1 MTLMLLSWTLAVL
14 GLCGCGL
21 AGHVYNEAVL
31 SLNRWPMP
39 RGGASPAWRSRM
51 RIKSSASTSLSR
63 LAHEIVS
70 EASGHGRATTSI
82 RTLANHY
89 FGG

>member
-1 MTLMLLSWTLAVL
+1 
-14 GLCGCGL
+14 
-21 AGHVYNEAVL
+21 
-31 SLNRWPMP
+31 
-39 RGGASPAWRSRM
+39 M